1 MMICKIS
8 NIKLE
13 LIKGVQKLRVNNF
26 EHPGAVLASSHK
38 INIENGCVQ
47 KNRQDKSLLDYYLED
62 ERAEDII
69 PSFLY
74 TKSGI
79 SQD

>member
-1 MMICKIS
+1 M
-8 NIKLE
+8 
-13 LIKGVQKLRVNNF
+13 RVNNF

-74 TKSGI
+74 T
-79 SQD
+79 